1 MYMSLEGD
9 LSINDAARFINGK
22 ANMMTDRIEGFKVVI
37 SDSNNRF
44 KDFVISKKRLV
55 ESPFLGEPKLSPSFG
70 SNIQSSKSDVNTS
83 TYGKNVDFMR
93 STAST
98 LVPYTTEQP
107 VGRIKVGS
115 PVDSA
120 DIRTLLATDTSMTA
134 YQCSV
139 LEKGINEVSH
149 HTASIQKDRETRGR
163 PLYTS
168 ILSWYSISQRRF
180 CFQVFV

>member
-1 MYMSLEGD
+1 MYIEKHSNPDALAVGTFIDFKRSITGNKNTMQNRSDKATKQVDAMYMSLEGD
-9 LSINDAARFINGK
+9 LSINDADRFINGK
-22 ANMMTDRIEGFKVVI
+22 TKAISDRGIEGFRVVL
-37 SDSNNRF
+37 SDKNGKF

-70 SNIQSSKSDVNTS
+70 SNIQSSKSDVNPS
-83 TYGKNVDFMR
+83 IYGKNVDFLR

-134 YQCSV
+134 Y
-139 LEKGINEVSH
+139 
-149 HTASIQKDRETRGR
+149 
-163 PLYTS
+163 
-168 ILSWYSISQRRF
+168 
-180 CFQVFV
+180 